1 MQRWM
6 ILPWIALIWVTYED
20 LLQVAQTGVSWLSS
34 MTSHVVAALSAI
46 SFSMASLSVAL
57 PSMASLSIA
66 SLPNRLAATLSAIAS
81 DLIQI
86 LSITPVLL
94 ISLFLVNLV
103 LFYEFLRAD
112 PFSEQVRKGALLIMT
127 YGAVLLW
134 IYDPIVLGTVVLCV
148 TLWGMIVPL

>member
-20 LLQVAQTGVSWLSS
+20 VLQVAQTGVSWLSS
-34 MTSHVVAALSAI
+34 MASHGVASLSAI
-46 SFSMASLSVAL
+46 SYSMASLSVA
-57 PSMASLSIA
+57 A
-66 SLPNRLAATLSAIAS
+66 LPNRLAATLSAIAS

-112 PFSEQVRKGALLIMT
+112 PFSEQVRKGALLIVT

>member
-1 MQRWM
+1 MRRWM
-6 ILPWIALIWVTYED
+6 ILPWIALVWVTYED
-20 LLQVAQTGVSWLSS
+20 V
-34 MTSHVVAALSAI
+34 SAI
-46 SFSMASLSVAL
+46 
-57 PSMASLSIA
+57 
-66 SLPNRLAATLSAIAS
+66 TS

-86 LSITPVLL
+86 MSITPVLL

-112 PFSEQVRKGALLIMT
+112 PFSEQVRKGLLLIMM

-134 IYDPIVLGTVVLCV
+134 IYDPIVLGTIILCV